1 MHNIWKLFCYDAK
14 HLFGNVVTVVFI
26 LALVLLPSIFTWYNV
41 IACWSVFDN
50 TGYLKVAVA
59 NSDEGYESDLLPTA
73 INVGDKVESA
83 LRENDQLDWV
93 FTTEEDAIDGA
104 KSGKYYAAVVI
115 PENFSRDMMS
125 FYTSDAE
132 SAQIIYYENEKK
144 NAVAPRVT
152 DQASSKVSAQVNTT
166 FAETLSDVSL
176 GLVDTFST
184 VLDEGD
190 ATGTFTKLST
200 TISSSADQMNNTAD
214 VLDSYA
220 ALTKSARTLVDSSN
234 KLLGDAQAAVTQAE
248 GQASGAKEGA
258 ITVGDAMKTS
268 VSALSDAL
276 EQSTSSFDGVS
287 GSIDEVYDQMDKNA
301 ENGAQNLRNRA
312 DDINAQIAQYQVVR
326 DELDQLEANVDE
338 QYQPVIQSVVKQLD
352 ASIEALQKLRDS
364 LNSGADSIEAGKGD
378 AGQKRTDVQAK
389 VEEARSDIAAL
400 KTDYDENL
408 KPGLEEL
415 ANSVSTAASQL
426 SSRASQLS
434 GVSDS
439 LESSAN
445 TVSGKLSTAQDSIET
460 MANELRASA
469 DKLDDL
475 SARIKTALN
484 SGKLDSL
491 KEVIGSDPT
500 ALAKA
505 VSAPVGVERV
515 AVFAA
520 DNFGSAMAP
529 LYTTLALWVG
539 ALLMMVLVNPVV
551 SERAKR
557 EAGLEN
563 PKSHEL
569 FFGRWGATVI
579 ISLMQSTVLCLG
591 NMLFVGVQ
599 VENPLLYLICFWV
612 AGIVFGFIVYTMVS
626 LFANLGKAIAVLLLI
641 VQVTGGGGSF
651 PLQLLP
657 EFFQNISPF
666 LPATHIINAMRAA
679 SFGVYQND
687 FWIEICLELAFL
699 IPFIVMGLLR
709 PMLSKLTYWFVEQV
723 EKSKLVA

>member
-1 MHNIWKLFCYDAK
+1 MHNIWKLFCYDVK
-14 HLFGNVVTVVFI
+14 HLFGNVITVVFV
-26 LALVLLPSIFTWYNV
+26 LALVLLPSIFTCYNV
-41 IACWSVFDN
+41 IACWNVFDN

-59 NSDEGYESDLLPTA
+59 NSDEGFDSELLPTT
-73 INVGDKVESA
+73 INVGDSVESA

-115 PENFSRDMMS
+115 PKNFSRDMMS

-132 SAQIIYYENEKK
+132 NAQIIYYENEKK

-166 FAETLSDVSL
+166 FAETLSDVAL

-184 VLDEGD
+184 ALEEGD
-190 ATGTFTKLST
+190 ASGGFTKLST
-200 TISSSADQMNNTAD
+200 TISSSADQMNSAAD

-220 ALTKSARTLVDSSN
+220 ALTSSARTLVDSSN
-234 KLLGDAQAAVTQAE
+234 KLLGDAQNALTQAE
-248 GQASGAKEGA
+248 GQATGAKEGA
-258 ITVGDAMKTS
+258 VTVGDAMKSS

-276 EQSTSSFDGVS
+276 AQSSASFDGVS
-287 GSIDEVYDQMDKNA
+287 DSIDEVYNQMGKNA
-301 ENGAQNLRNRA
+301 DDGAQNLRNRA
-312 DDINAQIAQYQVVR
+312 DDVNAQIEQYQAVR
-326 DELDQLEANVDE
+326 SELDQLEANVDE
-338 QYQPVIQSVVKQLD
+338 QYKPAIQSVIKQLD
-352 ASIEALQKLRDS
+352 TSIASLEKLRDS
-364 LNSGADSIEAGKGD
+364 LNSGADSIESGKGD
-378 AGQKRTDVQAK
+378 AESKRSDVQTK
-389 VEEARSDIAAL
+389 VEEARADISAL

-415 ANSVSTAASQL
+415 AASVSTAASHL

-434 GVSDS
+434 GVSEG

-445 TVSGKLSTAQDSIET
+445 TVSGKLSDAQSSIEA
-460 MANELRASA
+460 MASELRASA
-469 DKLDDL
+469 NRLNDL
-475 SARIKTALN
+475 SSRITTALN
-484 SGKLDSL
+484 SGNLDQL
-491 KEVIGSDPT
+491 KEIIGSDPT

-505 VSAPVGVERV
+505 VSAPVGVERI
-515 AVFAA
+515 AVFPA
-520 DNFGSAMAP
+520 DNFGSAMSP

-569 FFGRWGATVI
+569 FFGRWGATAVV
-579 ISLMQSTVLCLG
+579 SLMQSTVLCLG
-591 NMLFVGVQ
+591 DMLFVGVQ

-699 IPFIVMGLLR
+699 IPFIVLGLLR